1 MNYEVLEAIG
11 QIAREKDID
20 RTVLVETLEAG
31 LLSAT
36 KKRYADARDVSV
48 TVLPETGDIT
58 ITAVKT
64 VVETVTN
71 SDCEISLED
80 AKASDDKCDV
90 GNEIVVPLSFEDF
103 GRSAVQAAK
112 QVIFQ
117 RVREARRERIYH
129 EFKDKVGQILSGS
142 VQQVDRGNLIVLVSG
157 AEAFVPWRHQIRR
170 EKYSQGESI
179 RAVVVEVLN
188 STRGP
193 QIILSRG
200 APEMVQALFTLE
212 SPEIREGIV
221 KIEAI
226 AREPGVRTKLAVS
239 SREPRVDPIGA
250 CVGVRGVR
258 VQAVVK
264 ELGGERMDII
274 PHTSDATMFIARALS
289 PARVERV
296 ILSEDEGKAMVVV
309 PDDQL
314 SLAIGKGGQNVRL
327 ASRLAGWTVDLLTE
341 AEYGD
346 QLEVERAAQVE
357 VAQLPGVGAKLARQL
372 EMSGFETVHD
382 VAKSR
387 ADDLMRVPG
396 IGKVRAEG
404 LHKNAVLMVKDIE
417 SAFKL
422 KKKQEE
428 EEEQKRQEEKEKQE
442 KEEAQK
448 RQEEQEEEEQE
459 QETSA
464 VSTEPS
470 LGPEPSNVNSESEP
484 KPEETV
490 PEQSGV

>member
-36 KKRYADARDVSV
+36 KKRYADARDISV
-48 TVLPETGDIT
+48 TVVPETGDIT

-71 SDCEISLED
+71 PDCEISLEE
-80 AKASDDKCDV
+80 AQASTAQCVV
-90 GNEIVVPLSFEDF
+90 GNEIVVPLSFDDF

-117 RVREARRERIYH
+117 KVREARRERIYH

-157 AEAFVPWRHQIRR
+157 AEAFLPWRHQIRR

-179 RAVVVEVLN
+179 RAVVLEVLN
-188 STRGP
+188 SARGP

-200 APEMVQALFTLE
+200 APELVQALFTLE

-274 PHTSDATMFIARALS
+274 PHTSDATMFISRALS

-296 ILSEDEGKAMVVV
+296 ILSEDEAKALVVV

-327 ASRLAGWTVDLLTE
+327 ASRLTGWGLDLLTE
-341 AEYGD
+341 SEYGD

-382 VAKSR
+382 VAKSKPK
-387 ADDLMRVPG
+387 DLMRVPG

-404 LHKNAVLMVKDIE
+404 LNESAVLMVRDIE

-422 KKKQEE
+422 KK
-428 EEEQKRQEEKEKQE
+428 
-442 KEEAQK
+442 
-448 RQEEQEEEEQE
+448 RQEEQERHEEQE
-459 QETSA
+459 KHSSA
-464 VSTEPS
+464 P
-470 LGPEPSNVNSESEP
+470 PEPSDESEGAVANSESASET
-484 KPEETV
+484 EETV
-490 PEQSGV
+490 PEQPASEDGLIE